1 MNNTENTTYIF
12 SRSKIKIL
20 IPASQNS
27 GIESIKEHTYVHHPD
42 LHEAMCDF
50 ADELAK
56 KYALSAFG
64 HICTQCGNCCRREDI
79 LVMGSDIFEIA
90 NHQGITEEA
99 FRKRY
104 LRSTNSWNDHDGFMK
119 LKKGRCPFLKMD
131 DTGYYNCTIYDVR
144 PQSCRIY
151 PAMGSLCEKT
161 PGYLLEFLDEV
172 KIEGDEISLSIEPV
186 PEKKPKH
193 NKPWKTLL
201 FNYRMGNDRVKE
213 AFDKVVKEL
222 SLIEEDE
229 DDELE
234 KAIRKTEKV
243 FDNFLVSIEKENDR
257 NTLQEK
263 VVDLHKI
270 LDDLYKLTVKAPG
283 EYSIL
288 DNLWKKL
295 RLIEAITTRKSAT
308 VSDQVFEKKEQ
319 QTQNVSLFTSGD
331 YSVHSISMYPELIT
345 LSIIH
350 EGNVVP
356 YPMHLS
362 SDKKVRDAVR
372 DFIKSLV
379 QTKGDML
386 HTVLSDPE
394 PICYLCGE
402 CCSYFGVEIA
412 PSDIRRLSNGKNMK
426 ETEFRERYLKRNEYS
441 WNRGDACMRKQ
452 KLEGE
457 ETSKCVLLEKRDD
470 GFYYCSIHSIKPS
483 VCRGFSAQ
491 HHLCRIINHIK
502 YWYRLIKNIIRVD
515 LFPDR
520 LILHTFYTHN
530 NSIQNGFTVHW
541 REEPVLTEKAEKIF
555 DSLKKR

>member
-1 MNNTENTTYIF
+1 MNDTENITYIF
-12 SRSKIKIL
+12 SRSKIKIK
-20 IPASQNS
+20 IPASING
-27 GIESIKEHTYVHHPD
+27 GIESLKEHNYVQHPD
-42 LHEAMCDF
+42 LHDFMCDF

-90 NHQGITEEA
+90 NHQKTTEDA

-104 LRSTNSWNDHDGFMK
+104 LRPADTWNDHDGYLK
-119 LKKGRCPFLKMD
+119 LKKGKCPFLKMD
-131 DTGYYNCTIYDVR
+131 DAGYYNCSIYDIR
-144 PQSCRIY
+144 PQSCRLY
-151 PAMGSLCEKT
+151 PAMGSLCEKK
-161 PGYLLEFLDEV
+161 PGYILEFLDEV
-172 KIEGDEISLSIEPV
+172 KIEGNEITLTVESMPGNRKPV
-186 PEKKPKH
+186 SDL
-193 NKPWKTLL
+193 T
-201 FNYRMGNDRVKE
+201 FNYHMGNDGVKE
-213 AFDKVVKEL
+213 AFDRVIKEL

-263 VVDLHKI
+263 VGDLHKI

-295 RLIEAITTRKSAT
+295 RLIEAITTRKSAI
-308 VSDQVFEKKEQ
+308 VSDRVFEKKEQ
-319 QTQNVSLFTSGD
+319 QSQNAVLFSSGD
-331 YSVHSISMYPELIT
+331 HSVHSISMYPDVIT
-345 LSIIH
+345 LSILH
-350 EGNVVP
+350 DDGAVP
-356 YPMHLS
+356 YPLHLS

-372 DFIKSLV
+372 DFIKNLV

-412 PSDIRRLSNGKNMK
+412 PSDIRRLANGKNMPENK
-426 ETEFRERYLKRNEYS
+426 FREKYLKCNVYS

-452 KLEGE
+452 KFEDDDAP
-457 ETSKCVLLEKRDD
+457 KCVLLEKRED
-470 GFYYCSIHSIKPS
+470 GFYYCSIHCIKPS
-483 VCRGFSAQ
+483 VCRGFSAH
-491 HHLCRIINHIK
+491 HHLCRIVNHVK

-520 LILHTFYTHN
+520 LILHTFYTYN
-530 NSIQNGFTVHW
+530 NNIHKGFTVHW
-541 REEPVLTEKAEKIF
+541 REEPVLSEKAENIF
-555 DSLKKR
+555 ATLKKK